1 VISFEYALGLALALL
16 SMVAAIAWFFFRQE
30 ISSLRADIIAERTKR
45 EAVEIRLN
53 QLLSDMPL
61 IYARRDDLRDLGARI
76 EKAVADLGDKLTTNI
91 ERVYDKLEEKADRP
105 R

>member
-1 VISFEYALGLALALL
+1 MISFQYALGLALALL
-16 SMVAAIAWFFFRQE
+16 SLVAGIAWFFFRQE
-30 ISSLRADIIAERTKR
+30 ISGLRADIIAERAKR
-45 EAVEIRLN
+45 EGVEARLN
-53 QLLSDMPL
+53 LLLSDMPL